1 MAATIQRQLRLE
13 TSNIEKYCSA
23 DGLSLNAGGYA
34 IRKWLNGGSTGYAT
48 LNAAAMAELY
58 PTETANPDSLDS
70 EIRGSRSAG
79 SMSAALQVGGT
90 SVHRES
96 YSSISLSTRTKTGIT
111 DAAVTA
117 STRQTLIRW
126 EVDGA
131 NGNNQRLAH
140 VYITLHFTQY
150 SATAAIG
157 NGADGVESASV
168 SNSAPYRGDTI
179 TFAATIKSGAVWH
192 GWYADAACTNL
203 VSESLSYTTAAADLT
218 LYAKASIPEQSFG
231 VYLKPSGEWKNV
243 RAGYIKSDGVWTSK
257 NADEC
262 REALESGN
270 YIFKEVSR

>member
-13 TSNIEKYCSA
+13 SSNIEKYCSA

-58 PTETANPDSLDS
+58 PTETATPDSLDS

-157 NGADGVESASV
+157 NGADGVQSASV
-168 SNSAPYRGDTI
+168 SNSAPYRGDTV
-179 TFAATIKSGAVWH
+179 TFAATIKSGAIWH
-192 GWYADAACTNL
+192 GWYSDAACTQL
-203 VSESLSYTTAAADLT
+203 VSTSQTYTTAAADLT
-218 LYAKASIPEQSFG
+218 LYAKATREITGTGAYVKVGGQWAEAQK
-231 VYLKPSGEWKNV
+231 VYKKINGSWVLQTDDSYKTEMQNGK
-243 RAGYIKSDGVWTSK
+243 YK
-257 NADEC
+257 
-262 REALESGN
+262 
-270 YIFKEVSR
+270 FKEE